1 MAGIVKAD
9 YGGGL
14 PGSGRHILVP
24 RACPC
29 ITHANR
35 PICVEASEKSAW
47 TNLCPFLYGVRV
59 KHGGMIADLRTGPD
73 LLKWL
78 GYGDAI
84 VREWETLCL
93 RKESA
98 DTLAGAHLR
107 D

>member
-29 ITHANR
+29 LTHANR
-35 PICVEASEKSAW
+35 PICVEASQKSAW
-47 TNLCPFLYGVRV
+47 TNLCPFFYGVRV
-59 KHGGMIADLRTGPD
+59 KHGGMIADLRTGQEV
-73 LLKWL
+73 LSWL
-78 GYGDAI
+78 SFGEAL
-84 VREWETLCL
+84 VREYEVLCI
-93 RKESA
+93 RKESSN
-98 DTLAGAHLR
+98 DIAGAKLR